1 MIRRPPRSTRTAT
14 LFPYTTL
21 FRSSP
26 RQPKPRN
33 AFALVASA
41 AANGI
46 MVTHGAQI
54 PRRFM
59 YEGVDA
65 IIEHGVARDII
76 KAGIASLITAIDPRS
91 ALCPLDM
98 TQAKLL
104 RHLVGHGQ
112 LAVRG
117 LS

>member
-1 MIRRPPRSTRTAT
+1 MLRLPPRSTRTDT

-21 FRSSP
+21 FRSIGPVDSVPVKPISQLKPIRPTTPHPSP

-65 IIEHGVARDII
+65 IIENGVAREDR
-76 KAGIASLITAIDPRS
+76 KSTRLNS
-91 ALCPLDM
+91 S
-98 TQAKLL
+98 
-104 RHLVGHGQ
+104 H
-112 LAVRG
+112 
-117 LS
+117 

>member
-65 IIEHGVARDII
+65 IIENGVARDII
-76 KAGIASLITAIDPRS
+76 NAGIASMIPAIDPRDEMFT
-91 ALCPLDM
+91 LDM
-98 TQAKLL
+98 HQANLVVQ
-104 RHLVGHGQ
+104 LVGQDKLDRKRIG
-112 LAVRG
+112 
-117 LS
+117 